1 MFIGSVLNIPK
12 TKSVIVTNRTEDNIE
27 SDIFE
32 ELFSIV
38 INGELKNSDS
48 FINLELTSDGSIRQ
62 LNKKYLGRDEIT
74 DVLSF
79 TADIPGVSL
88 IGDIIIDTNVAKEQK
103 EDRTVIEE
111 LQILFLHGLLH
122 CLGYDHLAAA
132 DKKIMDAKEK
142 EYKKLLRK
150 EKNQTRE

>member
-1 MFIGSVLNIPK
+1 MFIGSVLNIQIVKP
-12 TKSVIVTNRTEDNIE
+12 VFVTNRTEENIDFDN
-27 SDIFE
+27 FE
-32 ELFSIV
+32 ELFHIV
-38 INGELKNSDS
+38 INSESRPPDS
-48 FINLELTSDGSIRQ
+48 FINLELTNDGSIRQ
-62 LNKKYLGRDEIT
+62 LNKKYMGRDEIT

-79 TADIPGVSL
+79 TADVPGVNL

-122 CLGYDHLAAA
+122 CLGYDHLSAA

-142 EYKKLLRK
+142 EYKDLLLK
-150 EKNQTRE
+150 EKKQTRE

>member
-1 MFIGSVLNIPK
+1 MFIGSVLNIQKVKP
-12 TKSVIVTNRTEDNIE
+12 VIVTNRTEDNIDV
-27 SDIFE
+27 DIFE
-32 ELFSIV
+32 KLFLIV
-38 INGELKNSDS
+38 INNEFKHPES
-48 FINLELTSDGSIRQ
+48 FINLELTNDGSIRQ

-79 TADIPGVSL
+79 TADIPGVNL
-88 IGDIIIDTNVAKEQK
+88 LGDIIIDTNVAKEQK

-132 DKKIMDAKEK
+132 DKKIMVAKEK
-142 EYKKLLRK
+142 EYRDLLLK
-150 EKNQTRE
+150 EKKQTRE

>member
-1 MFIGSVLNIPK
+1 MFIGNDLNILKIKPVILSNK
-12 TKSVIVTNRTEDNIE
+12 TAESIE
-27 SDIFE
+27 IKIFE
-32 ELFSIV
+32 ELFFIV
-38 INGELKNSDS
+38 LNNESRPPDS
-48 FINLELTSDGSIRQ
+48 FVNLELTNDGSIKQ

-79 TADIPGVSL
+79 TADIPGINL
-88 IGDIIIDTNVAKEQK
+88 IGDIIIDTNVAISQK
-103 EDRTVIEE
+103 EDRTVTEE

-142 EYKKLLRK
+142 EYINLLK
-150 EKNQTRE
+150 EEKS